1 MGKKWGKRGGGGS
14 KKAPPAKKARRESGG
29 GGGGGGSGR
38 GGGGG
43 GRSHGGYTGHIHG
56 PNVKG
61 RPAIIATCDSIQT
74 KYAAKELLNMLGE
87 YADELYPP
95 VAAVVESA
103 PSAERDG
110 SSSGED
116 DGVDGGGFS
125 ISVRVGSPLAARRP
139 GSRGERRSRSRSG
152 GSRSGS
158 SKQDDGGSH
167 LPAIGMA
174 RVSSSSSS
182 ARSSR

>member
-1 MGKKWGKRGGGGS
+1 VQLDGPASPVRNS
-14 KKAPPAKKARRESGG
+14 PPRNRSRQRAGAAQRSALATSPYLEIARRDRRERDALANRVEALERKLARESH
-29 GGGGGGSGR
+29 R
-38 GGGGG
+38 
-43 GRSHGGYTGHIHG
+43 RRRAEERVHILTGIE
-56 PNVKG
+56 N
-61 RPAIIATCDSIQT
+61 
-74 KYAAKELLNMLGE
+74 ELTD
-87 YADELYPP
+87 A
-95 VAAVVESA
+95 ESA
-103 PSAERDG
+103 DKERDG

-182 ARSSR
+182 ASSR